1 MKGAAS
7 SNLLVLISKQRN
19 CNNWLR
25 QSRSARSAHT
35 RGAEEV
41 LNDLPD
47 RDYSSDQAQFC
58 GNFIALLFLESPAI
72 LYSQENCRT
81 LFETPGPEGGPPRVV
96 ERVFCTVN
104 IFCVTEQNRRAD
116 N

>member
-41 LNDLPD
+41 LNDLLG

-81 LFETPGPEGGPPRVV
+81 LFETPGPGWLKECFVLLTFSV
-96 ERVFCTVN
+96 
-104 IFCVTEQNRRAD
+104 
-116 N
+116 

>member
-1 MKGAAS
+1 MKGVAS
-7 SNLLVLISKQRN
+7 SNLLALTSKQHN

-35 RGAEEV
+35 RGAEEE

-47 RDYSSDQAQFC
+47 RDYSSNQVQFF
-58 GNFIALLFLESPAI
+58 GNFFALLFLESPAI
-72 LYSQENCRT
+72 LYSQDNYQT
-81 LFETPGPEGGPPRVV
+81 LFENPVPGVV
-96 ERVFCTVN
+96 ERVFVFALLTF
-104 IFCVTEQNRRAD
+104 FCVTEQNRRAD

>member
-1 MKGAAS
+1 MKGVAS
-7 SNLLVLISKQRN
+7 SNLLALTSKQHN

-35 RGAEEV
+35 RGAEEE

-47 RDYSSDQAQFC
+47 RDYSSNQVQFF
-58 GNFIALLFLESPAI
+58 GNFFALLFLESPAI

-81 LFETPGPEGGPPRVV
+81 LFETPGPGWLKECFVLLTFSV
-96 ERVFCTVN
+96 
-104 IFCVTEQNRRAD
+104 
-116 N
+116 